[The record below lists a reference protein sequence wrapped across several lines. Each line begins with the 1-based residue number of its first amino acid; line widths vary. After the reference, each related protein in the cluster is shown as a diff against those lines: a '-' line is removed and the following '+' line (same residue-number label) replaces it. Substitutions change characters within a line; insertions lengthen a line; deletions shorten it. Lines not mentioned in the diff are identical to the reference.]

1 MFSSSIVPP
10 DRKETKLGNSDQE
23 VSPSAGK
30 NNEVALLPCSCMEV
44 CLFPVV
50 CQVPVCHLLQQI
62 IFQ

>member
-30 NNEVALLPCSCMEV
+30 NNEVALLPCLCMEV

-50 CQVPVCHLLQQI
+50 WICLRSQCVICYDR
-62 IFQ
+62 

>member
-10 DRKETKLGNSDQE
+10 DRKETKLGNSNQE

-30 NNEVALLPCSCMEV
+30 NNEVALLPCSWMEV

-50 CQVPVCHLLQQI
+50 WICLRSQCVICYDR
-62 IFQ
+62 